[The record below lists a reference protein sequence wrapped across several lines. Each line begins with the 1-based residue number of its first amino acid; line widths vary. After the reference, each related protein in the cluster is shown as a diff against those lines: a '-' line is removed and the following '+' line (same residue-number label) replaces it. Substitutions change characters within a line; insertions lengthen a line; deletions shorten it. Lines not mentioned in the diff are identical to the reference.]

1 MKLIRRLKKINK
13 QYFNKIKYYDY
24 YKKLKVDSNIIY
36 IESQQ
41 GRTLNGNMFYLI
53 KELTSNDEYSKYK
66 IYASIQKSKYEDA
79 VLLLEKYNI
88 KNLNL
93 IITGSKLYYKICA
106 TAKYLI
112 TDTSFLPFFIKKEGQ
127 EILNTWHG
135 TPLKCLGKSDKKN
148 YSAIG
153 NIQKNFNIADYL
165 LYANEFTRD
174 HIIEDY
180 MLENVCKAKVILTG
194 YPRNEA
200 FFNDSRR
207 QELRKELEVDEKQVI
222 AYMPTW
228 RETYEKNDDIINTT
242 YLLYQL
248 MELDKNLNENQIL
261 YINLHPLAKNKI
273 DLEIF
278 DNIKPF
284 PKEYETYD
292 FLNISDCL
300 ITDYSSV
307 FFDYAT
313 TKRKIIIFDYDKEKY
328 LKQRGLYF
336 SIDDLPFPQVQTVTD
351 LMHEINTEKKYD
363 DTQFI
368 KSFCKYDEAKISKK
382 ICEKFI
388 LKKENLI
395 KEEKIK
401 DNKKE
406 NIIMYVGNLA
416 ANGITSSARN
426 LLKNINL
433 EDKNFYLTFD
443 SNKIKKNVEQLLTF
457 PKNVKYLSTMGRTNL
472 SLIQKI
478 GIVLLGKEIC
488 PISLYNKIMK
498 DAYKDEFK
506 RLYGEARID
515 KVIQF
520 SGYEHRKI
528 IMYSKFDGPKY
539 IYVHSDMINE
549 IKTKGNQ
556 NYKALK
562 IAYNDYDKVAI
573 VTEELRKSTSKISG
587 RNDNIYEVKNLIMYE
602 EILEKS
608 KLPVKFDEVTESNVT
623 EEEVIKILETNNK
636 KVISIGRFSK
646 EKGHKRLI
654 DAFYKNWKKDNSIYL
669 IIIGGMGIEYTKTCE
684 YVESLECKNNI
695 ILIKTLSNP
704 YSILKKCDYFVLSSF
719 YEGFGIVIAEADI
732 LKKPVISTDIVGPRK
747 FIKDNGGCLVEN
759 SEKGLESGIQRL
771 LNNEIKVMNVDYE
784 KYNQEALEEFYDLIN
799 N

>member
-1 MKLIRRLKKINK
+1 MKIIRKLKKLNRR
-13 QYFNKIKYYDY
+13 YFNKVKYYNY
-24 YKKLKVDSNIIY
+24 YKKLEIDSNIIY

-53 KELTSNDEYSKYK
+53 KELVNNKEYKNYK
-66 IYASIQKSKYEDA
+66 IYTAIQKKNYEDTIT
-79 VLLLEKYNI
+79 LIKKYNI
-88 KNLNL
+88 NNIKLL
-93 IITGSKLYYKICA
+93 INESRMYYRILA

-148 YSAIG
+148 YAAIG
-153 NIQKNFNIADYL
+153 NIQKNFNIANYL
-165 LYANEFTRD
+165 LYPNEFTKE

-180 MLENVCKAKVILTG
+180 MLENVCKAKTILAG

-200 FFNDSRR
+200 FFDNVRR
-207 QELRKELEVDEKQVI
+207 EEIREELELGDKQII

-228 RETYEKNDDIINTT
+228 REIYESKDDIINTT

-248 MELDKNLNENQIL
+248 MELDKKLNENQFL
-261 YINLHPLAKNKI
+261 YVNLHPLAKSKV
-273 DLEIF
+273 DFDIF

-284 PKEYETYD
+284 PKEYETYE

-313 TKRKIIIFDYDKEKY
+313 TGRKIIIFDYDKEKY
-328 LKQRGLYF
+328 LNGRGLYF
-336 SIDDLPFPQVQTVTD
+336 SIDDLPFPQVKNVTD
-351 LMHEINTEKKYD
+351 LMSEINTDKNYD
-363 DTQFI
+363 DTEFI
-368 KSFCKYDEAKISKK
+368 KYFCKYDEANISKK

-388 LKKENLI
+388 LKKENSI

-426 LLKNINL
+426 LLKNINS
-433 EDKNFYLTFD
+433 EEKNFYLTFD
-443 SNKIKKNVEQLLTF
+443 SRKIRKNVEQLLTF
-457 PKNVKYLSTMGRTNL
+457 PKNVKYLSTMGRTNA
-472 SLIQKI
+472 SLMQK
-478 GIVLLGKEIC
+478 VAMRLLGKGKC
-488 PISLYNKIMK
+488 PIFIYNKIMK
-498 DAYKDEFK
+498 DMYKDDFK

-528 IMYSKFDGPKY
+528 IMYSKFEGPKY

-562 IAYNDYDKVAI
+562 MAYNDYDKVAI
-573 VTEELRKSTSKISG
+573 VTEELRESTSKISG
-587 RNDNIYEVKNLIMYE
+587 RTDNIYEVKNLIMYE

-608 KLPVKFDEVTESNVT
+608 KLPVKFDDVTESNFT
-623 EEEVIKILETNNK
+623 EEKVIEVLESKNK
-636 KVISIGRFSK
+636 KLISIGRFSK

-654 DAFYKNWKKDNSIYL
+654 DAFYENWKKDNSIYL
-669 IIIGGMGIEYTKTCE
+669 IIIGGMGIEYEKTCE
-684 YVESLECKNNI
+684 YVEKLECKNNI

-732 LKKPVISTDIVGPRK
+732 LGKPVISTDIVGPRK
-747 FIKDNGGCLVEN
+747 FIKDNRWMLGR
-759 SEKGLESGIQRL
+759 KQ
-771 LNNEIKVMNVDYE
+771 
-784 KYNQEALEEFYDLIN
+784 
-799 N
+799 

>member
-106 TAKYLI
+106 IAKYLI

-153 NIQKNFNIADYL
+153 NIQKNFNIANYL

-207 QELRKELEVDEKQVI
+207 QELRKELEVDGKQVI

-228 RETYEKNDDIINTT
+228 REIYENNDDIINTT

-261 YINLHPLAKNKI
+261 YINLHPLARDKI

-654 DAFYKNWKKDNSIYL
+654 DAFYKNWKNDNSIYL
-669 IIIGGMGIEYTKTCE
+669 IIIGGMGIEY
-684 YVESLECKNNI
+684 
-695 ILIKTLSNP
+695 
-704 YSILKKCDYFVLSSF
+704 
-719 YEGFGIVIAEADI
+719 
-732 LKKPVISTDIVGPRK
+732 
-747 FIKDNGGCLVEN
+747 
-759 SEKGLESGIQRL
+759 
-771 LNNEIKVMNVDYE
+771 
-784 KYNQEALEEFYDLIN
+784 
-799 N
+799 